1 MIPRI
6 MGSDDEIVISR
17 PGFDATDPSLADANK
32 IFDSDWAF
40 GGAIIDMGIKI
51 LPTNEGVGGT
61 HSFSFPDAGFSPTA
75 IVFGVRLPSMYYG
88 VGGTFVPPT
97 LVISGEPLKV
107 QFRDKAAPFP
117 RIRYFPTVTTNQ
129 VILNDWLPR
138 SAYSWETTPCRY
150 STSATTYY
158 YTVGYIIFAF

>member
-6 MGSDDEIVISR
+6 MGDDDNLVISR
-17 PGFDATDPSLADANK
+17 QGYDVTNPALADANK

-40 GGAIIDMGIKI
+40 GGSIIDMGTKI

-61 HSFSFPDAGFSPTA
+61 HAFSFPDAGFVPSA

-88 VGGTFVPPT
+88 VGGSFVPPT
-97 LVISGEPLKV
+97 LVISGEPFKA

-117 RIRYFPTVTTNQ
+117 RIRYFPRVTSNQ
-129 VILNDWLPR
+129 IILNDWLPR
-138 SAYSWETTPCRY
+138 AAYTWETAPCRF
-150 STSATTYY
+150 SPSDTTYY
-158 YTVGYIIFAF
+158 YTVGYIIFSF